1 MDYILYI
8 NIIVSLSIL
17 NVWLIRFNNQTPYR
31 GGDSNSLKE
40 EFHVYGLPTWFMYF
54 IGTIKVILAILLI
67 VGIWEQQI
75 NIYVVCSMIL
85 LMLGALAMHIKVNDP
100 IKKSLPA
107 FSILLLLMFIL
118 LNNV

>member
-31 GGDSNSLKE
+31 GGNSTSLKE
-40 EFHVYGLPTWFMYF
+40 EFHVYGLPSWFMYL

-67 VGIWEQQI
+67 VGIWERQI

-85 LMLGALAMHIKVNDP
+85 LMLGALAMHFKVNDP

-118 LNNV
+118 INNV